1 MGNLTSALVKE
12 MKSRNKKPLCIVD
25 GYKESGS
32 FEGIPVFNIEEV
44 MDFADKEVSII
55 VTPISGL
62 TEIYRMLNKHGIRG
76 KVVPIWEIIGDNEI
90 TDRLKYLNKL

>member
-1 MGNLTSALVKE
+1 
-12 MKSRNKKPLCIVD
+12 
-25 GYKESGS
+25 
-32 FEGIPVFNIEEV
+32 